1 MRGIF
6 AIAAALA
13 FAPLLGFATA
23 HAAETVSLAELAKPG
38 RVLMLRHALAPG
50 TGDPDKF
57 QLRECATQRNLNAD
71 GRAQAA
77 ELGRRLATAGV
88 TRPKIYSS
96 QWCRCLET
104 ARLLDLG
111 PVEELPPLNNLF
123 GRPQNRAP
131 QVAALRALLAELPRD
146 GPPVIW
152 VTHGSLILAFTGHG
166 AVSGGGVILALD
178 GTGEPRV
185 LGSIEAN

>member
-1 MRGIF
+1 MLRGNVPKVLL
-6 AIAAALA
+6 ALALLLAAALA
-13 FAPLLGFATA
+13 
-23 HAAETVSLAELAKPG
+23 HAADRVPLSELAKPG
-38 RVLMLRHALAPG
+38 RLLMVRHALAPG
-50 TGDPDKF
+50 TGDPSRF
-57 QLRECATQRNLNAD
+57 ELRDCATQRNLDAD

-77 ELGRRLATAGV
+77 ALGKRLARAGV

-111 PVEELPPLNNLF
+111 PVEELSALNNLF

-131 QVAALRALLAELPRD
+131 QVAALRALLAGLPPD

-152 VTHGSLILAFTGHG
+152 VTHGSTILAFTGYG
-166 AVSGGGVILALD
+166 AASAGGVILALD

-185 LGSIEAN
+185 LGDIETP